1 MSNGRDSFDLDRF
14 LGGGPAPTAG
24 PPPPGGSSYRLP
36 RQTQVIAFSRP
47 RTGWLV
53 AAAAAAGCGL
63 LLALVG
69 VLAGLPAWTAFVAWA
84 LAAPA
89 AITLL
94 AVYRRLDARE
104 QAKPGYAL
112 PPGTRVL
119 DVAVPVA
126 VVLGSVVSSLGI
138 AVWAGRL

>member
-1 MSNGRDSFDLDRF
+1 MVVTPSTSIASSAAGRPRR
-14 LGGGPAPTAG
+14 
-24 PPPPGGSSYRLP
+24 PGRLP
-36 RQTQVIAFSRP
+36 PAGRPTLPPQTQVIAFSRP

-94 AVYRRLDARE
+94 AVYRRLDAQE

-112 PPGTRVL
+112 APGTRVL